1 MNLINSK
8 KLYKLCFDD
17 SDEFVNFYFEKRY
30 SEKNNITILQ
40 NNVIVAAL
48 QAIPYTINVFDK
60 IIDISYLSAICT
72 HPDFRKQG
80 LMKKLLA
87 KTYRQLF
94 ADGVYATFL
103 IPADLWLFDVYEKND
118 YETIFFRSKTQINTC
133 NFDIKNDCKIYE
145 YTAAN
150 KDETFTYFNKKMN
163 ERDCCVQ
170 HSFADFEIICQDIY
184 NSNGII
190 LIAECENKIAGISFA
205 TRINNDIAIT
215 EHFAET
221 AEITNTLLK
230 TISQKTKNDNLLI
243 INLPQK
249 HNIEPFGMMR
259 IINAEKMLTLYA
271 ATHPKYE
278 TTIFVKDD
286 IIPENTGF
294 YTIANAQCKKTQLH
308 AVENTFN
315 IRQLA
320 WFIFWNK
327 LPYMSLMISE

>member
-17 SDEFVNFYFEKRY
+17 SDEFLDFYFQKRY

-40 NNVIVAAL
+40 NNVTVAAL

-94 ADGVYATFL
+94 ADGIYATFL
-103 IPADLWLFDVYEKND
+103 IPAELWLFDVYKKND
-118 YETIFFRSKTQINTC
+118 YETIFFRSKTQINTSEF
-133 NFDIKNDCKIYE
+133 NIKNDCKIYE
-145 YTAAN
+145 FAEAN
-150 KDETFTYFNKKMN
+150 KNDAFTYFNKKMSG
-163 ERDCCVQ
+163 RDCCVQ
-170 HSFADFEIICQDIY
+170 HSFDDFEIVCQDIY

-205 TRINNDIAIT
+205 TRINNDISVI
-215 EHFAET
+215 EHFADT
-221 AEITNTLLK
+221 TEITNTLLK
-230 TISQKTKNDNLLI
+230 TIAQKTKNDNLLVFD
-243 INLPQK
+243 LPQK

-271 ATHPKYE
+271 AAHPKQ
-278 TTIFVKDD
+278 TATIFVKDN

-294 YTIANAQCKKTQLH
+294 YTIANAQCKKTQLS
-308 AVENTFN
+308 AAENTFN

-320 WFIFWNK
+320 LFIFWNQ